1 MVHLKALPVIKMPHL
16 SVAGCLDGP
25 TIVSEAAAAAK
36 QEQ

>member
-16 SVAGCLDGP
+16 SVAGLDGP
-25 TIVSEAAAAAK
+25 SIVSEATAAAK

>member
-25 TIVSEAAAAAK
+25 SIVSEATAAAK